1 MSFSLKLVDEYDW
14 PVTVRVP
21 NAGVVEEH
29 QFTARF
35 RHLDLDQVRGM
46 IDEIMAA
53 QSKPDQQAIN
63 AVVDGAQLQIEQAMV
78 YLVGWGDDLTD
89 TDGQPIP
96 YSDDVKRKLLGVRII
111 REALVKAWQAS
122 QSGDAARLGN
132 SAGSPAGGPAEGD
145 Q

>member
-35 RHLDLDQVRGM
+35 RHLDLDQVRAM

-78 YLVGWGDDLTD
+78 YWVGWGDDLTD
-89 TDGQPIP
+89 TEGKPIP
-96 YSDDVKRKLLGVRII
+96 YGDETKRKLLGVRII
-111 REALVKAWQAS
+111 REAVVRAWQDS
-122 QSGDAARLGN
+122 HSGEAARLGN
-132 SAGSPAGGPAEGD
+132 SDSSPAGGPAAGD
-145 Q
+145 R